1 MRMFIVILE
10 LFMFPAVAMSWH
22 NVLHKCIATY
32 KTMHLSQTVELTIYK
47 HVPWLV

>member
-1 MRMFIVILE
+1 MRIFIVILE

-32 KTMHLSQTVELTIYK
+32 ETMNLSQAMELTIYK
-47 HVPWLV
+47 DVPWLL